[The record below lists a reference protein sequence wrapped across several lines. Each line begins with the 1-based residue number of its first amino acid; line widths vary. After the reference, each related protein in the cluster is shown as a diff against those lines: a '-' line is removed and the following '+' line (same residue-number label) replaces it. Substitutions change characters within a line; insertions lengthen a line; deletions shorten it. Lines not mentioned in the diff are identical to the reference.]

1 MKSSSFR
8 DGTPKYALSRV
19 EHPLEFP
26 QTVECFFKVR
36 DDLVVG
42 SSVNNHI
49 IHIGFNIAM
58 QLIVKVELNRS
69 LICGSS
75 VLQPKG
81 HSLVSISSILG
92 DERSLDMVI
101 FLEGNLVVARVTIK
115 EGEQGAADNRVND
128 LVNAREP
135 EGILLAVLIEISI
148 IHTHPPYIII
158 LF

>member
-1 MKSSSFR
+1 
-8 DGTPKYALSRV
+8 
-19 EHPLEFP
+19 
-26 QTVECFFKVR
+26 
-36 DDLVVG
+36 
-42 SSVNNHI
+42 
-49 IHIGFNIAM
+49 M

-92 DERSLDMVI
+92 DEHSLDMVI
-101 FLEGNLVVARVTIK
+101 FLEGNLVVAQVTIK

-128 LVNAREP
+128 LVDAWEP

-148 IHTHPPYIII
+148 IHTHPPYII